1 MINPI
6 SSRFK
11 LIMGFKMQKAIKILL
26 HPLAIALFCGCVSS
40 DKITLNDLNT
50 LKTDS
55 KIIRLRDRAPLQFNE
70 FINELSNVDVLVIGE
85 LHENKNHKAAEI
97 LLIET
102 LATIKNLDV
111 AFEMI
116 SSEKQPLIDKA
127 YADTIPPENL
137 LSAINWDKSW
147 SVSHYGDIVKSA
159 YKSANLKAAN
169 LSKNEINTI
178 FAGAEPI
185 KGDVSTT
192 KGVKDKIKEG
202 IELSHGKMDDK
213 TLAAFIQ
220 IQQYKDR
227 RMADVLNRAN
237 NSALLIAGSLHTFKD
252 VGVPL
257 HLIDFKTKKR
267 VKVLI
272 LGSDDYEQGAIDS
285 TKADYIWNFK

>member
-1 MINPI
+1 
-6 SSRFK
+6 
-11 LIMGFKMQKAIKILL
+11 MQKAIKILPHL
-26 HPLAIALFCGCVSS
+26 LAIALFCGCMSS
-40 DKITLNDLNT
+40 ERVALNDLNT

-137 LSAINWDKSW
+137 LSAINLDKSW
-147 SVSHYGDIVKSA
+147 SVSHYGDIVESA
-159 YKSANLKAAN
+159 YKTANLKAAN

-220 IQQYKDR
+220 VQQYKDR
-227 RMADVLNRAN
+227 RMADVLNCAN

>member
-11 LIMGFKMQKAIKILL
+11 LIMGFKMQKAIKILPHL
-26 HPLAIALFCGCVSS
+26 LAIALFCGCMSS
-40 DKITLNDLNT
+40 ERVALNDLNT

-116 SSEKQPLIDKA
+116 SSEKQPFIDKA

-147 SVSHYGDIVKSA
+147 SVSHYGDIVRSA
-159 YKSANLKAAN
+159 YKTANLKAAN

-192 KGVKDKIKEG
+192 RGEKVGLKRGVCF
-202 IELSHGKMDDK
+202 STGKW
-213 TLAAFIQ
+213 T
-220 IQQYKDR
+220 
-227 RMADVLNRAN
+227 
-237 NSALLIAGSLHTFKD
+237 
-252 VGVPL
+252 
-257 HLIDFKTKKR
+257 
-267 VKVLI
+267 VKP
-272 LGSDDYEQGAIDS
+272 
-285 TKADYIWNFK
+285 

>member
-1 MINPI
+1 M
-6 SSRFK
+6 
-11 LIMGFKMQKAIKILL
+11 
-26 HPLAIALFCGCVSS
+26 
-40 DKITLNDLNT
+40 
-50 LKTDS
+50 
-55 KIIRLRDRAPLQFNE
+55 
-70 FINELSNVDVLVIGE
+70 
-85 LHENKNHKAAEI
+85 
-97 LLIET
+97 
-102 LATIKNLDV
+102 
-111 AFEMI
+111 
-116 SSEKQPLIDKA
+116 
-127 YADTIPPENL
+127 
-137 LSAINWDKSW
+137 
-147 SVSHYGDIVKSA
+147 
-159 YKSANLKAAN
+159 
-169 LSKNEINTI
+169 SKNEINTI

-192 KGVKDKIKEG
+192 KGVKDRIKEG

-220 IQQYKDR
+220 VQQYKDR
-227 RMADVLNRAN
+227 RMADVINRAN